1 MLSHFKLQEK
11 HAHWFTTHC
20 LLCGRSENLLHLARG
35 RLPPPHLFYSVC
47 SVSRSL
53 ICASPFSLT
62 VSSIFFQ
69 VILLMLLP
77 LKSVVINCLK
87 LSKNYEQT
95 NGKKERKRIY
105 SELRL
110 DRKRTAAMNKK
121 LAKNVDDALTEKK
134 NTKTPTD
141 TSIERKEVRSKCNS
155 ETVNLP
161 QPPI

>member
-1 MLSHFKLQEK
+1 
-11 HAHWFTTHC
+11 
-20 LLCGRSENLLHLARG
+20 
-35 RLPPPHLFYSVC
+35 
-47 SVSRSL
+47 
-53 ICASPFSLT
+53 
-62 VSSIFFQ
+62 
-69 VILLMLLP
+69 MLLP

-141 TSIERKEVRSKCNS
+141 TSIERKEVRR
-155 ETVNLP
+155 
-161 QPPI
+161 